1 LAFWLRPAMDWGW
14 LLFDVIITLIL
25 AVMIWRTWPAS
36 TVWVI
41 GMLVGFSML
50 FSGIARLMLSLAER
64 RAISKLA

>member
-1 LAFWLRPAMDWGW
+1 MDWGW

>member
-1 LAFWLRPAMDWGW
+1 MDWGR